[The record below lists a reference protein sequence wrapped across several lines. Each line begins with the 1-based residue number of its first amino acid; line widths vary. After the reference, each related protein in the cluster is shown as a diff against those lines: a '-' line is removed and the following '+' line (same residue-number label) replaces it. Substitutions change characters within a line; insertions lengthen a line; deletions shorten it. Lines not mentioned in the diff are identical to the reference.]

1 MYHSITFGG
10 AYNSWDDWHLT
21 PTVLPVV
28 TPPVERMIQ
37 VKVSGRNGKAD
48 LSQSAGGVP
57 VFEMREGSWSFYVD
71 WESWSAD
78 PGTPSGTKALA
89 QISYLLSKLGR
100 FTSVVLED
108 EPQME
113 YRGRVWMDSGYKQ
126 TDNHGVVTIQ
136 YSLYPYKNLRVDTDT
151 QLFDDFCFDRD
162 ILWAE
167 GYGSV
172 SKTFSIDTKETFYL
186 PPSDRPLEVNITF
199 SQLGV
204 VKGGTAQLFKSGP
217 NAETKVAASAQ
228 LVLPLSQAA
237 QASLIDTEWNDPA
250 YDKWWVEVQP
260 WSSSLAPAGQ
270 TTMVTMVMRVK
281 AQML

>member
-10 AYNSWDDWHLT
+10 AYNSWDDWHLI

-113 YRGRVWMDSGYKQ
+113 YRGRVWMDSSYKQ
-126 TDNHGVVTIQ
+126 TANHGVVTIQ
-136 YSLYPYKNLRVDTDT
+136 YSLYPYKNLLVDTDT

-167 GYGSV
+167 GYGV
-172 SKTFSIDTKETFYL
+172 EKTVFLNKSEILYL
-186 PPSDRPLEVNITF
+186 PPSDRPLEVSF
-199 SQLGV
+199 SFSPLDV
-204 VKGGTAQLFKSGP
+204 VKDVYAWLYKSGA
-217 NAETKVAASAQ
+217 NAEAKVAAH
-228 LVLPLSQAA
+228 LVLPPSQMA
-237 QASLIDTEWNDPA
+237 QASLIDTEWNDLA
-250 YDKWWVEVQP
+250 YDKWWVEVYP

-281 AQML
+281 GQVL